1 MIQAVLFDFGG
12 VFTPSPFEAAR
23 DAGAEFGLSHR
34 EAVELVF
41 GPYDRDTD
49 HPWHR
54 VERGELTF
62 EEYREEVRKDSA
74 ERGVDLDPLDVLR
87 RIGGSG
93 SGGVVRED
101 VVEVVR
107 TIRVTERKTALVTN
121 NVAELRDLWR
131 PLLPLDELF
140 DVVIDSSEVGV
151 RKPDPRIF
159 ELTLERVGGVDP
171 ADAVFLDDYAGN
183 VSAAEKF
190 GMKAIL
196 VEFDH
201 RPAIEE
207 LLALLG

>member
-1 MIQAVLFDFGG
+1 VIRAVLFDFGG
-12 VFTPSPFEAAR
+12 VFTPSPFDAAR
-23 DAGAEFGLSHR
+23 DAGEESGLSHR

-62 EEYREEVRKDSA
+62 EEYREAVRSESA
-74 ERGVDLDPLDVLR
+74 ERGVELDPLDVLR
-87 RIGGSG
+87 RIGGS
-93 SGGVVRED
+93 STGGVVRED
-101 VVEVVR
+101 MVDVVR
-107 TIRVTERKTALVTN
+107 TIRITERKTALVTN

-140 DVVIDSSEVGV
+140 DTVVDSSEVGV

-159 ELTLERVGGVDP
+159 ELTLERIGGIEPVE
-171 ADAVFLDDYAGN
+171 AVFLDDYAGN
-183 VSAAEKF
+183 VSAAERF
-190 GMKAIL
+190 GMRAIL
-196 VEFDH
+196 VETDH
-201 RPAIEE
+201 RPAIDE